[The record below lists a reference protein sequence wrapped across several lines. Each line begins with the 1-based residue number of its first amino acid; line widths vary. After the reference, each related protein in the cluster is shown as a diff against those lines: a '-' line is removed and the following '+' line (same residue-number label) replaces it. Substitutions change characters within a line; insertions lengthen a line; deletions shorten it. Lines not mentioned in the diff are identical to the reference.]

1 MKDSLYLAWRY
12 LGHHRTKTL
21 LLILS
26 LSVFIGL
33 PLLMR
38 AMSHATQ
45 RSLLARAESTPLLL
59 GKKGSSLDLVVEAL
73 YFEPKGL
80 DSITRLD
87 LDELNA
93 TDLAIGIPVRTGLM
107 ARSFPLVGTSLDY
120 FAFHDLRISDGR
132 GLAILGDCVLGAD
145 VAESL
150 GLSPGDSLITSP
162 STLFDLAGVYPLK
175 LHVAG
180 VLEPAFRPDDG
191 AVFVDVKTA
200 WVAEGL
206 GHGHEDLAGAG
217 ADVVLNRQEQSVTA
231 NAKLVQF
238 NEITDSTIDGFHF
251 HGDPATYPLS
261 AVLAVPHDEKAG
273 ILLRGRFIENPN
285 RQLVRPA
292 KVIDSLNEQIFRFE
306 RILQLI
312 IWIVGLATA
321 VMFVLVLVLSWKL
334 RADELKTMARLGCG
348 RFKAAQIMG
357 AEIILMVGASVLLAT
372 VFGLIVTHFG
382 ETLLQS
388 LILRG
393 S

>member
-1 MKDSLYLAWRY
+1 
-12 LGHHRTKTL
+12 
-21 LLILS
+21 
-26 LSVFIGL
+26 
-33 PLLMR
+33 
-38 AMSHATQ
+38 
-45 RSLLARAESTPLLL
+45 
-59 GKKGSSLDLVVEAL
+59 
-73 YFEPKGL
+73 
-80 DSITRLD
+80 
-87 LDELNA
+87 
-93 TDLAIGIPVRTGLM
+93 M

-120 FAFHDLRISDGR
+120 FAFRDLRVSDGR
-132 GLAILGDCVLGAD
+132 GLAVLGDCVLGAD

-150 GLSPGDSLITSP
+150 GLAPGDSLITSP

-180 VLEPAFRPDDG
+180 VLEPAFTPDDG

-238 NEITDSTIDGFHF
+238 NEITDSNIDGFHF

-273 ILLRGRFIENPN
+273 ILLRGRFIENPT
-285 RQLVRPA
+285 RQLVRPS

-321 VMFVLVLVLSWKL
+321 VMFVLVLILSWKL
-334 RADELKTMARLGCG
+334 RADELRTMTRLGCG

-357 AEIILMVGASVLLAT
+357 AEIILMVSASVLVAT
-372 VFGLIVTHFG
+372 VFGLIVSHFG